1 MICRRVEAG
10 PVNELIAWHLP
21 APARSMQSWRRYLP
35 TLVPRRTVEHP
46 GFTTPHTTLTMATHE
61 GNPWAFAAT
70 LRLSAAALLLVMLS
84 LLVEGLIS
92 SALVISAAVLALLGL
107 IEFIHAWRRRS
118 H

>member
-1 MICRRVEAG
+1 VDES
-10 PVNELIAWHLP
+10 IAWHLP
-21 APARSMQSWRRYLP
+21 G
-35 TLVPRRTVEHP
+35 PRAVDAVLASVLANLGTPPYREHP
-46 GFTTPHTTLTMATHE
+46 GLTTSHTTLTMATHE